1 MDFKRLWRTI
11 RLNLSNDKGKY
22 LRRAHIFEYFGKNS
36 TYASRKIPLYPEL
49 IYIGDNVRLAAN
61 VLLVPH
67 DMAHAMLNNIRG
79 GAGSCGGCQEQ
90 IGCIK
95 IDDDV
100 FVGANTIVLANVY
113 IGKKVIIGAGSLVN
127 KDLPGGYVY
136 AGVPAKKISTFEQ
149 FWEKRKN
156 VLYPKKFKRKGDSI
170 DFEFAEWLWNDFCA
184 KRKEE

>member
-67 DMAHAMLNNIRG
+67 DMAHAMLNNIITSRNLQPRVYKAFRPLSQKNHPLFCKKRLTNHSKFAAKPIDYILFQSTG
-79 GAGSCGGCQEQ
+79 G
-90 IGCIK
+90 
-95 IDDDV
+95 DF
-100 FVGANTIVLANVY
+100 FVTY
-113 IGKKVIIGAGSLVN
+113 
-127 KDLPGGYVY
+127 
-136 AGVPAKKISTFEQ
+136 
-149 FWEKRKN
+149 
-156 VLYPKKFKRKGDSI
+156 
-170 DFEFAEWLWNDFCA
+170 
-184 KRKEE
+184 